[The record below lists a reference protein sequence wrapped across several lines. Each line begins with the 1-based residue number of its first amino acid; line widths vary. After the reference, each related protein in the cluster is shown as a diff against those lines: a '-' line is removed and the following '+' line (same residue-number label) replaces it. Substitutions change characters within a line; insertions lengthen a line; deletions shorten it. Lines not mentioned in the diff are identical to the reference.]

1 MATIKELK
9 EQRNNL
15 LDKMDEIKAK
25 VNKDGFGTESR
36 NLTEEETGEFRS
48 LVNEVSAIDTQIEE
62 IRNLKGNKVEERDM
76 AEQNL
81 VEKRA
86 LVEAYIKNDQR
97 ALGEMNQELRAQYV
111 NTTQDGSVLIPE
123 QIADEILRKMEETS
137 PVFEQSRKYPSIEG
151 TLKIAKENTD
161 DQAGFVGENE
171 EIPSIA
177 LKFGHVTLTQK
188 RVGAAVTLTQQ
199 LLNDGAVDLLGYSA
213 DLLARRAAR
222 AVEKSIFKGEGGE
235 RGFVGIFSDQVT
247 DSGDLNKVK
256 ISASVT
262 ADELADITG
271 AVNPAYLDGAAFY
284 MSRDLFNQ
292 IRKIKDGTGDFL
304 LQARDVNGRIGQTI
318 LGFPVYISD
327 VLAKEDGILFG
338 NVGNAY
344 GVMIKKGFALKHV
357 NGDTQQTLNGTQ
369 LLAFDGYM
377 DGNVINPEALVIAST
392 SAK

>member
-9 EQRNNL
+9 EQRNNA
-15 LDKMDEIKAK
+15 LDKMDEIKK
-25 VNKDGFGTESR
+25 NVNANGTGSEARS
-36 NLTEEETGEFRS
+36 LTGQETSEFRS

-81 VEKRA
+81 VEQRSA
-86 LVEAYIKNDQR
+86 IQSFIKNDK
-97 ALGEMNQELRAQYV
+97 AGMEERAQYV

-137 PVFEQSRKYPSIEG
+137 PVFEQARKYPSIEG

-213 DLLARRAAR
+213 NLLARRAAR

-235 RGFVGIFSDQVT
+235 KGFVGIFSDQVT
-247 DSGDLNKVK
+247 DSKDLNKVK

-271 AVNPAYLDGAAFY
+271 SVNPAYLDGAAFY
-284 MSRDLFNQ
+284 MSRELFNQ

-304 LQARDVNGRIGQTI
+304 LQSRDVNGRIGQTI

-338 NVGNAY
+338 NISNAY
-344 GVMIKKGFALKHV
+344 GILIKKGFALKHV

-377 DGNVINPEALVIAST
+377 DGNLINPEALVIAST
-392 SAK
+392 KA

>member
-9 EQRNNL
+9 EQRNNA
-15 LDKMDEIKAK
+15 LDKMDEIKK
-25 VNKDGFGTESR
+25 NVNANGTGSEARS
-36 NLTEEETGEFRS
+36 LTEQETSEFRS

-81 VEKRA
+81 VEQRSA
-86 LVEAYIKNDQR
+86 IQSFIKNDK
-97 ALGEMNQELRAQYV
+97 AGMEERAQYV

-137 PVFEQSRKYPSIEG
+137 PVFEQARKYPSMEG

-213 DLLARRAAR
+213 NLLARRAAR

-235 RGFVGIFSDQVT
+235 KGFVGIFSDQVT
-247 DSGDLNKVK
+247 DSKDLNKVK

-271 AVNPAYLDGAAFY
+271 SVNPAYLDGAAFY
-284 MSRDLFNQ
+284 MSRELFNQ

-304 LQARDVNGRIGQTI
+304 LQSRDVNGRIGQTI

-338 NVGNAY
+338 NISNAY
-344 GVMIKKGFALKHV
+344 GILIKKGFALKHV

-377 DGNVINPEALVIAST
+377 DGNLINPEALVIAST

>member
-9 EQRNNL
+9 EQRNNA
-15 LDKMDEIKAK
+15 LDKMDEIKK
-25 VNKDGFGTESR
+25 NVNANGTGSEARS
-36 NLTEEETGEFRS
+36 LTEQETSEFRS
-48 LVNEVSAIDTQIEE
+48 LVNEVSTIDTQIEE

-81 VEKRA
+81 VEQRSA
-86 LVEAYIKNDQR
+86 IQSFIKNDK
-97 ALGEMNQELRAQYV
+97 AGMEERAQYV

-137 PVFEQSRKYPSIEG
+137 PVFEQARKYPSIEG

-213 DLLARRAAR
+213 NLLARRAAR

-235 RGFVGIFSDQVT
+235 KGFVGIFSDQVT
-247 DSGDLNKVK
+247 DSKDLNKVK
-256 ISASVT
+256 ISTSVT

-271 AVNPAYLDGAAFY
+271 SVNPAYLDGAAFY
-284 MSRDLFNQ
+284 MSRELFNQ

-304 LQARDVNGRIGQTI
+304 LQSRDVNGRIGQTI

-338 NVGNAY
+338 NISNAY
-344 GVMIKKGFALKHV
+344 GILIKKGFALKHV

-377 DGNVINPEALVIAST
+377 DGNLINPEALVIAST
-392 SAK
+392 KA

>member
-1 MATIKELK
+1 ME
-9 EQRNNL
+9 
-15 LDKMDEIKAK
+15 
-25 VNKDGFGTESR
+25 
-36 NLTEEETGEFRS
+36 
-48 LVNEVSAIDTQIEE
+48 
-62 IRNLKGNKVEERDM
+62 
-76 AEQNL
+76 EQNL
-81 VEKRA
+81 VEQRSA
-86 LVEAYIKNDQR
+86 IQSFIKNDK
-97 ALGEMNQELRAQYV
+97 AGLEERAQYV

-235 RGFVGIFSDQVT
+235 KGFVGIFSDQVT
-247 DSGDLNKVK
+247 DSQDLNKVK

-284 MSRDLFNQ
+284 MSRELFNQ

-327 VLAKEDGILFG
+327 VLTKEDGILFG
-338 NVGNAY
+338 NIGNAY

-377 DGNVINPEALVIAST
+377 DGNVINPEALVIAQLSVT
-392 SAK
+392 P

>member
-36 NLTEEETGEFRS
+36 NLTEEETSEFRS

-62 IRNLKGNKVEERDM
+62 NRSLRGNKVEDRNME
-76 AEQNL
+76 EQNL
-81 VEKRA
+81 VEQRSA
-86 LVEAYIKNDQR
+86 IQSFIKNDK
-97 ALGEMNQELRAQYV
+97 AGLEERAQYV

-235 RGFVGIFSDQVT
+235 KGFVGIFSDQVT
-247 DSGDLNKVK
+247 DSQDLNKVK

-284 MSRDLFNQ
+284 MSRELFNQ

-338 NVGNAY
+338 NISNAY
-344 GVMIKKGFALKHV
+344 GVLIKQGFALKHV

-377 DGNVINPEALVIAST
+377 DGNVINPEALVIAQPSVT
-392 SAK
+392 P

>member
-9 EQRNNL
+9 EQRNNA
-15 LDKMDEIKAK
+15 LDKMDEIKK
-25 VNKDGFGTESR
+25 NVNANGTGSEARS
-36 NLTEEETGEFRS
+36 LTEQETSEFRS

-81 VEKRA
+81 VEQRSA
-86 LVEAYIKNDQR
+86 IQSFIKNDK
-97 ALGEMNQELRAQYV
+97 AGMEERAQYV

-137 PVFEQSRKYPSIEG
+137 PVFEQARKYPSIEG

-213 DLLARRAAR
+213 NLLARRAAR

-235 RGFVGIFSDQVT
+235 KGFVGIFSDQVT
-247 DSGDLNKVK
+247 DSKDLNKVK

-271 AVNPAYLDGAAFY
+271 SVNPAYLDGAAFY

-304 LQARDVNGRIGQTI
+304 LQSRDVNGRIGQTI

-338 NVGNAY
+338 NISNAY
-344 GVMIKKGFALKHV
+344 GILIKKGFALKHV

-377 DGNVINPEALVIAST
+377 DGNLINPEALVIASA

>member
-9 EQRNNL
+9 EQRNKA
-15 LDKMDEIKAK
+15 LDKMDEIKMN
-25 VNKDGFGTESR
+25 VNANGTGKESR
-36 NLTEEETGEFRS
+36 SLTEQETADFRS
-48 LVNEVSAIDTQIEE
+48 LVNEVSTIDTQIEE

-81 VEKRA
+81 MEQRSA
-86 LVEAYIKNDQR
+86 IQSFIKNDKK
-97 ALGEMNQELRAQYV
+97 GMEERAQYV

-123 QIADEILRKMEETS
+123 QIASEILRKMEETS

-235 RGFVGIFSDQVT
+235 RGFVGIFSDAIT
-247 DSGDLNKVK
+247 DSEDLNKVK
-256 ISASVT
+256 ISASIT

-284 MSRDLFNQ
+284 MSRELFNQ

-327 VLAKEDGILFG
+327 VLTKEDGILFG
-338 NVGNAY
+338 NIGNAY

-392 SAK
+392 KA

>member
-9 EQRNNL
+9 EHRNNL
-15 LDKMDEIKAK
+15 LNKMDEIKAR
-25 VNKDGFGTESR
+25 VNEDGFGTESR
-36 NLTEEETGEFRS
+36 NLTESETNEFRS

-62 IRNLKGNKVEERDM
+62 NRSLKGNKVEDRNME
-76 AEQNL
+76 EQNL
-81 VEKRA
+81 VEQRSA
-86 LVEAYIKNDQR
+86 IQSFIKNDK
-97 ALGEMNQELRAQYV
+97 AGLEERAQYV

-137 PVFEQSRKYPSIEG
+137 PVFEQARKYPSIEG

-235 RGFVGIFSDQVT
+235 KGFVGIFSNAVT
-247 DSGDLNKVK
+247 DAEDLNKIK
-256 ISASVT
+256 ISATVT

-271 AVNPAYLDGAAFY
+271 SVNPAYLDGSAFY
-284 MSRDLFNQ
+284 MSREVFNQ
-292 IRKIKDGTGDFL
+292 VRKIKDGTGDFL

-327 VLAKEDGILFG
+327 VLSKEDGILFG
-338 NVGNAY
+338 NISNAY

-377 DGNVINPEALVIAST
+377 DGNVINPEALVVATT

>member
-9 EQRNNL
+9 EQRNNA
-15 LDKMDEIKAK
+15 LDKMDEIKK
-25 VNKDGFGTESR
+25 NVNANGTGTEARS
-36 NLTEEETGEFRS
+36 LTEQETSEFRS
-48 LVNEVSAIDTQIEE
+48 LVNEVSTIDTQIEE

-81 VEKRA
+81 VEQRSA
-86 LVEAYIKNDQR
+86 IQSFIKNDK
-97 ALGEMNQELRAQYV
+97 AGMEERAQYV

-137 PVFEQSRKYPSIEG
+137 PVFEQARKYPSIEG

-213 DLLARRAAR
+213 NLLARRAAR

-235 RGFVGIFSDQVT
+235 KGFVGIFSDQVT
-247 DSGDLNKVK
+247 DSKDLNKVK

-271 AVNPAYLDGAAFY
+271 SVNPAYLDGAAFY
-284 MSRDLFNQ
+284 MSRELFNQ

-304 LQARDVNGRIGQTI
+304 LQSRDVNGRIGQTI

-338 NVGNAY
+338 NISNAY
-344 GVMIKKGFALKHV
+344 GILIKKGFALKHV

-377 DGNVINPEALVIAST
+377 DGNLINPEALVIAST
-392 SAK
+392 KA

>member
-9 EQRNNL
+9 EQRNNA
-15 LDKMDEIKAK
+15 LDKMDEIKK
-25 VNKDGFGTESR
+25 NVNANGTGSEARS
-36 NLTEEETGEFRS
+36 LTEQETSEFRS
-48 LVNEVSAIDTQIEE
+48 LVNEVSTIDTQIEE

-81 VEKRA
+81 VEQRSA
-86 LVEAYIKNDQR
+86 IQSFIKNDK
-97 ALGEMNQELRAQYV
+97 AGMEERAQYV

-137 PVFEQSRKYPSIEG
+137 PVFEQARKYPSIEG

-199 LLNDGAVDLLGYSA
+199 LLNDGAVDLLSYSA
-213 DLLARRAAR
+213 NLLARRAAR

-235 RGFVGIFSDQVT
+235 KGFVGIFSSQVT
-247 DSGDLNKVK
+247 DSEDLNKVK

-271 AVNPAYLDGAAFY
+271 SVNPAYLDGAAFY
-284 MSRDLFNQ
+284 MSRELFNQ

-304 LQARDVNGRIGQTI
+304 LQSRDVNGRIGQTI

-338 NVGNAY
+338 NISNAY
-344 GVMIKKGFALKHV
+344 GILIKKGFALKHV

-377 DGNVINPEALVIAST
+377 DGNLINPEALVIAST
-392 SAK
+392 KA

>member
-9 EQRNNL
+9 EQRNNA
-15 LDKMDEIKAK
+15 LDKMDEIKK
-25 VNKDGFGTESR
+25 NVNANGTGSEARS
-36 NLTEEETGEFRS
+36 LTEQETSEFRS

-81 VEKRA
+81 VEQRSA
-86 LVEAYIKNDQR
+86 IQSFIKNDK
-97 ALGEMNQELRAQYV
+97 AGMEERAQYV

-137 PVFEQSRKYPSIEG
+137 PVFEQARKYPSIEG

-213 DLLARRAAR
+213 NLLARRAAR

-235 RGFVGIFSDQVT
+235 KGFVGIFSDQVT
-247 DSGDLNKVK
+247 DSKDLNKVK

-271 AVNPAYLDGAAFY
+271 SVNPAYLDGAAFY
-284 MSRDLFNQ
+284 MSRELFNQ

-304 LQARDVNGRIGQTI
+304 LQSRDVNGRIGQTI

-338 NVGNAY
+338 NISNAY
-344 GVMIKKGFALKHV
+344 GILIKKGFALKHV

-377 DGNVINPEALVIAST
+377 DGNLINPEALVIASA

>member
-9 EQRNNL
+9 EQRNNA
-15 LDKMDEIKAK
+15 LDKMDEIKK
-25 VNKDGFGTESR
+25 NVNANGTGSEARS
-36 NLTEEETGEFRS
+36 LTEQETSEFRS

-81 VEKRA
+81 VEQRSA
-86 LVEAYIKNDQR
+86 IQSFIKNDK
-97 ALGEMNQELRAQYV
+97 AGMEERAQYV

-137 PVFEQSRKYPSIEG
+137 PVFEQARKYPSIEG

-213 DLLARRAAR
+213 NLLARRAAR

-235 RGFVGIFSDQVT
+235 KGFVGIFSSQVT
-247 DSGDLNKVK
+247 DSEDLNKVK

-271 AVNPAYLDGAAFY
+271 SVNPAYLDGAAFY

-304 LQARDVNGRIGQTI
+304 LQSRDVNGRIGQTI

-338 NVGNAY
+338 NISNAY
-344 GVMIKKGFALKHV
+344 GILIKKGFALKHV

-377 DGNVINPEALVIAST
+377 DGNLINPEALVIAST
-392 SAK
+392 KA

>member
-9 EQRNNL
+9 EQRNNA
-15 LDKMDEIKAK
+15 LDKMDEIKK
-25 VNKDGFGTESR
+25 NVNANGTGSESR
-36 NLTEEETGEFRS
+36 SLTEQETSEFRS
-48 LVNEVSAIDTQIEE
+48 LVNQVSAIDTQIEE

-81 VEKRA
+81 VEQRSA
-86 LVEAYIKNDQR
+86 IQSFIKNDK
-97 ALGEMNQELRAQYV
+97 AGMEERAQYV

-137 PVFEQSRKYPSIEG
+137 PVFEQARKYPSIEG

-213 DLLARRAAR
+213 NLLARRAAR

-235 RGFVGIFSDQVT
+235 KGFVGIFSDQIT

-271 AVNPAYLDGAAFY
+271 SVNPAYLDGAAFY
-284 MSRDLFNQ
+284 MSRELFNQ

-304 LQARDVNGRIGQTI
+304 LQSRDVNGRIGQTI

-338 NVGNAY
+338 NISNAY
-344 GVMIKKGFALKHV
+344 GILIKKGFALKHV

-377 DGNVINPEALVIAST
+377 DGNLINPEALVIASA

>member
-9 EQRNNL
+9 EQRNNA
-15 LDKMDEIKAK
+15 LDKMDEIKK
-25 VNKDGFGTESR
+25 NVNANGTGSEARS
-36 NLTEEETGEFRS
+36 LTEQETSEFRS

-81 VEKRA
+81 VEQRSA
-86 LVEAYIKNDQR
+86 IQSFIKNDK
-97 ALGEMNQELRAQYV
+97 AGMEERAQYV

-137 PVFEQSRKYPSIEG
+137 PVFEQARKYPSIEG

-213 DLLARRAAR
+213 NLLARRAAR

-235 RGFVGIFSDQVT
+235 KGFVGIFSDQIT

-271 AVNPAYLDGAAFY
+271 SVNPAYLDGAAFY
-284 MSRDLFNQ
+284 MSRELFNQ

-304 LQARDVNGRIGQTI
+304 LQSRDVNGRIGQTI

-338 NVGNAY
+338 NISNAY
-344 GVMIKKGFALKHV
+344 GILIKKGFALKHV

-377 DGNVINPEALVIAST
+377 DGNLINPEALVIAST

>member
-9 EQRNNL
+9 EQRNNA
-15 LDKMDEIKAK
+15 LDKMDEIKK
-25 VNKDGFGTESR
+25 NVNANGTGSEARS
-36 NLTEEETGEFRS
+36 LTEQETSEFRS

-81 VEKRA
+81 VEQRSA
-86 LVEAYIKNDQR
+86 IQSFIKNDK
-97 ALGEMNQELRAQYV
+97 AGMEERAQHV

-137 PVFEQSRKYPSIEG
+137 PVFEQARKYPSIEG

-213 DLLARRAAR
+213 NLLARRAAR

-235 RGFVGIFSDQVT
+235 KGFVGIFSDQIT

-262 ADELADITG
+262 SDELADITG
-271 AVNPAYLDGAAFY
+271 SVNPAYLDGAAFY
-284 MSRDLFNQ
+284 MSRELFNQ

-304 LQARDVNGRIGQTI
+304 LQSRDVNGRIGQTI

-338 NVGNAY
+338 NISNAY
-344 GVMIKKGFALKHV
+344 GILIKKGFALKHV

-377 DGNVINPEALVIAST
+377 DGNLINPEALVIASA

>member
-9 EQRNNL
+9 EQRNNA
-15 LDKMDEIKAK
+15 LDKMDEIKKNINA
-25 VNKDGFGTESR
+25 NGTGSEARS
-36 NLTEEETGEFRS
+36 LTEQETSEFRS
-48 LVNEVSAIDTQIEE
+48 LVNEVSTIDTQIEE

-81 VEKRA
+81 VEQRSA
-86 LVEAYIKNDQR
+86 IQSFIKNDK
-97 ALGEMNQELRAQYV
+97 AGMEERAQYV

-137 PVFEQSRKYPSIEG
+137 PVFEQARKYPSIEG

-213 DLLARRAAR
+213 NLLARRAAR

-235 RGFVGIFSDQVT
+235 KGFVGIFSDQVT
-247 DSGDLNKVK
+247 DSKDLNKVK

-271 AVNPAYLDGAAFY
+271 SVNPAYLDGAAFY
-284 MSRDLFNQ
+284 MSRELFNQ

-304 LQARDVNGRIGQTI
+304 LQSRDVNGRIGQTI

-338 NVGNAY
+338 NISNAY
-344 GVMIKKGFALKHV
+344 GILIKKGFALKHV

-377 DGNVINPEALVIAST
+377 DGNLINPEALVIAST
-392 SAK
+392 KA

>member
-9 EQRNNL
+9 EQRNNA
-15 LDKMDEIKAK
+15 LDKMDAIKMN
-25 VNKDGFGTESR
+25 VNANGTGKESR
-36 NLTEEETGEFRS
+36 SLTEQETADFRS
-48 LVNEVSAIDTQIEE
+48 LVSEVSTIDTQIEE

-81 VEKRA
+81 VEQRSA
-86 LVEAYIKNDQR
+86 IQSFIKNDK
-97 ALGEMNQELRAQYV
+97 AGMEERAQYV

-137 PVFEQSRKYPSIEG
+137 PVFEQARKYPSIEG

-213 DLLARRAAR
+213 NLLARRAAR

-235 RGFVGIFSDQVT
+235 KGFVGIFSSQIT
-247 DSGDLNKVK
+247 DSEDLNKVK

-271 AVNPAYLDGAAFY
+271 SVNPAYLDGAAFY
-284 MSRDLFNQ
+284 MSRELFNQ

-304 LQARDVNGRIGQTI
+304 LQSRDVNGRIGQTI

-338 NVGNAY
+338 NISNAY
-344 GVMIKKGFALKHV
+344 GILIKKGFALKHV

-377 DGNVINPEALVIAST
+377 DGNLINPEALVIAST
-392 SAK
+392 KA

>member
-9 EQRNNL
+9 EQRNNA
-15 LDKMDEIKAK
+15 LDKMDEIKK
-25 VNKDGFGTESR
+25 NVNANGTGSEARS
-36 NLTEEETGEFRS
+36 LTEQETSEFHS
-48 LVNEVSAIDTQIEE
+48 LVNEVSAVDTQIEE

-81 VEKRA
+81 VEQRSA
-86 LVEAYIKNDQR
+86 IQSFIKNDK
-97 ALGEMNQELRAQYV
+97 AGMEERAQYV

-137 PVFEQSRKYPSIEG
+137 PVFEQARKYPSIEG

-213 DLLARRAAR
+213 NLLARRAAR

-235 RGFVGIFSDQVT
+235 KGFVGIFSDQVT
-247 DSGDLNKVK
+247 DSKDLNKVK

-271 AVNPAYLDGAAFY
+271 SVNPAYLDGAAFY
-284 MSRDLFNQ
+284 MSRELFNQ

-304 LQARDVNGRIGQTI
+304 LQSRDVNGRIGQTI

-338 NVGNAY
+338 NISNAY
-344 GVMIKKGFALKHV
+344 GILIKKGFALKHV

-377 DGNVINPEALVIAST
+377 DGNLINPEALVIAST

>member
-9 EQRNNL
+9 EQRNNA
-15 LDKMDEIKAK
+15 LDKMDEIKK
-25 VNKDGFGTESR
+25 NVNANGTGSEARS
-36 NLTEEETGEFRS
+36 LTEQETSEFRS
-48 LVNEVSAIDTQIEE
+48 LVNEVSAVDTQIEE

-81 VEKRA
+81 VEQRSA
-86 LVEAYIKNDQR
+86 IQSFIKNDK
-97 ALGEMNQELRAQYV
+97 AGMEERAQYV

-137 PVFEQSRKYPSIEG
+137 PVFEQARKYPSIEG

-213 DLLARRAAR
+213 NLLARRAAR

-235 RGFVGIFSDQVT
+235 KGFVGIFSDQVT
-247 DSGDLNKVK
+247 DSKDLNKVK

-271 AVNPAYLDGAAFY
+271 SVNPAYLDGAAFY
-284 MSRDLFNQ
+284 MSRELFNQ

-304 LQARDVNGRIGQTI
+304 LQSRDVNGRIGQTI

-338 NVGNAY
+338 NISNAY
-344 GVMIKKGFALKHV
+344 GILIKKGFALKHV

-377 DGNVINPEALVIAST
+377 DGNLINPEALVIASPK
-392 SAK
+392 A